1 MQAERG
7 YDPSA
12 LQAAAK
18 REKEKSMPKVMSAE
32 NKAMQSQ
39 RQNEK
44 AAMAAQYAGKAVVAV
59 SSKASSSGGGGHKP
73 VSSGSGGGG
82 GHGSFAVGGTKHQWV
97 SLLNILKQGGR
108 SEAGGLG
115 AIDFG
120 LGFAEKSAARAQ
132 KKVFVSLY
140 DIDCQ

>member
-12 LQAAAK
+12 LQTAAT
-18 REKEKSMPKVMSAE
+18 REKEKNMPKVMSTE

-44 AAMAAQYAGKAVVAV
+44 AAMAAQYAGKSVAV
-59 SSKASSSGGGGHKP
+59 SSKASSSAVMSHKA
-73 VSSGSGGGG
+73 SSGGNSGGGG
-82 GHGSFAVGGTKHQWV
+82 GHGSFSVGGSKHQWI
-97 SLLNILKQGGR
+97 SLLNVLKQGGR
-108 SEAGGLG
+108 SEAGGLR

-120 LGFAEKSAARAQ
+120 LGFAEKVAARAQ
-132 KKVFVSLY
+132 KKVY
-140 DIDCQ
+140 